1 MFGSI
6 KRFFLSKLQPISFY
20 KKLLNDPRTRIFTII
35 FTLIYL
41 VNPFDVIPDFIP
53 VIGWID
59 DLALIAILTESLI
72 QKNREKKRSSVDAK
86 SFRSNR

>member
-1 MFGSI
+1 MFTAL
-6 KRFFLSKLQPISFY
+6 KTFFLGKLQPIGFY

-41 VNPFDVIPDFIP
+41 INPLDILPDFIP
-53 VIGWID
+53 ILGWVD

-72 QKNREKKRSSVDAK
+72 HGNKEKKRSSVDAK
-86 SFRSNR
+86 SFKTNR